1 MLPQVD
7 KSRQFLKEV
16 RFETKKVTWPSI
28 EQSRKETLVVVVVVI
43 IIAIFLF
50 FVDFGLSRVIDAVMS

>member
-1 MLPQVD
+1 MLEQVD

-28 EQSRKETLVVVVVVI
+28 EQSRKETVVVVI
-43 IIAIFLF
+43 VVFIVAIFLF
-50 FVDFGLSRVIDAVMS
+50 SVDFGLSRVIDAVMS